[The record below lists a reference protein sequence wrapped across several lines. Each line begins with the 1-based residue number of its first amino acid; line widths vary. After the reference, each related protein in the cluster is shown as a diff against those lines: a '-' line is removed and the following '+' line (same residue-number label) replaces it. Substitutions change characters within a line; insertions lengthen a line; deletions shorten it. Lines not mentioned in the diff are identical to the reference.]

1 MASIKSINGLLYPSC
16 QDLIRNLLASEMTS
30 PIIRLTN
37 VEAGIESV
45 LDYFLVS
52 KICIWRQAAK
62 LTKDTLL
69 STFIFLGDDWKRLLG
84 TRFAALYLDIF
95 EVYLNDVK
103 GDDDYAN
110 STYSLSVQLF
120 TVPSIAVGFS
130 GDSPLLQ
137 GILQILKAMF
147 YTSVDSSLDM
157 RIDFKSVVAECSLKQ
172 EMRFGKF
179 DPLVGVGETY
189 HYWRLCSDIEYLLTA
204 LHAGNGYDLFG
215 ISTDYSKSFNLLLDS
230 LTIIQGMNSAVR
242 QVGDHVTYE
251 AEGWQDVLYIS
262 IYISNLI
269 AVLADVYGAEAR
281 KSHSTTNLRRMLDM
295 VYEKLGGWSAYEHT
309 GSVIVDHPIGGSQ
322 GLKSGFH
329 TISFP
334 NLTEHFLPNR
344 KVGLHPASLYNPLHW
359 LYSKL
364 LQQLPILSKSFSSF
378 HGSEDLF
385 KPNLQS
391 VFDHSIV
398 PTSSDEFYSRLRI
411 SEWDVL
417 ILDVPLQ
424 VLVFF
429 TQVQNR
435 RWIRNGLNLLRES
448 LFLLSNLRQCLDE
461 NLFLIQFAMVKL
473 GPEKFLTLLADR
485 FDVLKFFDTKHFRS
499 TNPEAFE
506 LEDFHSFLAILTTV
520 LAGESPEICGKS
532 TSERIRQEI
541 IQKLVLFPEGIPYSK
556 LLDLI
561 HGTEDRKPLFGEEFY
576 SLDGIIHSLTTSVS
590 IGSNTDTRLFRL
602 KLEYYDEVNL
612 FDWHYTLNDRDR
624 AREAMRSAGK
634 RLHLPKVPILDASNP
649 FSRLFEAVESKEF
662 LHILFNVGWFSIS
675 SLIDQDLD
683 RKVDERSS
691 EYFIQLS
698 LIFVEIMSKAQPS
711 SQKVLLENLQNFK
724 FEIFVGKLD
733 ITRSTSLLELY
744 LLLDTLKR
752 SPPLNGDIDGINH
765 IINTIA
771 SFNENNIRKVMNEW
785 PSPANRDFF
794 RLGDL
799 EDKGAGGH
807 EKSTAEKKAI
817 AEARKA
823 AIMAKMKS
831 DTQLFQNAHAEEF
844 DMIQDETKEENL
856 NGDQT
861 VYPDHKSVPS
871 QRGVCIICQEDV
883 KESKKLFGIS
893 CCIQNSSVVRTIDFE
908 DFRSA
913 KATCS
918 EILDLE
924 YDQKVESTLSQS
936 PLDAKTISS
945 WVSDP
950 NSRNGWKFGNR
961 GLYASTCGHLMHYSC
976 LLEYKKS
983 VRSRRVAMNLN
994 LPESLFKRGYLC
1006 PLCKAIGNSLLP
1018 VNWAVEEYRT
1028 IWNGSCSEE
1037 SKCSFSISK
1046 FEKQIR
1052 PVEERIDRELSL
1064 SERDGSLVS
1073 EFFLNIP
1080 FDNQYLECVHF
1091 LLEEMMEVRGLGEV
1105 GPGEFGDDSD
1115 SLFKVERYIRELTNL
1130 WKTLSY
1136 TISSIELHYR
1146 QQPPVSEAFSST
1158 QFLKLGILDCLD
1170 EKTQTLLVTL
1180 ARNTICITG
1189 IRFQIHQNRGFP
1201 VYIDNYLAAIFYPD
1215 CIKTETKPLLYRDG
1229 FTHLTYLSM
1238 TLMPLLK
1245 CEPDDIFE
1253 WAQLFTLFE
1262 IIRSI
1267 VASLEL
1273 ICKNPVLSQNMGI
1286 ESQSLLEDEY
1296 SQKIWNLVE
1305 IVIDGLELDSSIKS
1319 KLEGNSLFC
1328 RIILRLCLSSL
1339 LIFARKVVI
1348 LMFAVYGF
1356 VPPGGNLGFGDP
1368 SRLCSKQSNDDFE
1381 LKRLL
1386 SYLRIPSILE
1396 FMADIT
1402 ADTKTQN
1409 MIKNWCLTL
1418 KKSDSS
1424 YWSELTAND
1433 ANDMFHT
1440 PRIQLENPTTL
1451 QLFRLPY
1458 KMEQLFPIAS
1468 SIICRNC
1475 NTSSKY

>member
-1 MASIKSINGLLYPSC
+1 MASIKSVNGLLYPSC

-69 STFIFLGDDWKRLLG
+69 STFIFLGDDWKRWLG
-84 TRFAALYLDIF
+84 TRFAALYPDLF

-110 STYSLSVQLF
+110 STFSLSVQLF

-137 GILQILKAMF
+137 AILQILKAMF

-157 RIDFKSVVAECSLKQ
+157 RIDFKSVVAECTLKR
-172 EMRFGKF
+172 EMRFGRF

-189 HYWRLCSDIEYLLTA
+189 HYWRLCSEIEYLLTA
-204 LHAGNGYDLFG
+204 LHAGNGCDLFG
-215 ISTDYSKSFNLLLDS
+215 ISTPYSKSFNLLLDS

-242 QVGDHVTYE
+242 QIGDHVTYE

-334 NLTEHFLPNR
+334 NLTEHCLPNR
-344 KVGLHPASLYNPLHW
+344 EVGLHPASLYNPLHW

-378 HGSEDLF
+378 NGSEDLF
-385 KPNLQS
+385 MPNLQS

-398 PTSSDEFYSRLRI
+398 PTSSEEFYSRLTI
-411 SEWDVL
+411 SEKDVL

-448 LFLLSNLRQCLDE
+448 LFLLRILRQCLDE
-461 NLFLIQFAMVKL
+461 NIFLIQFAAVKL

-485 FDVLKFFDTKHFRS
+485 FNVLKFFDPKHFRS
-499 TNPEAFE
+499 TNPEPFE
-506 LEDFHSFLAILTTV
+506 LQDFHSFLAILTTV

-541 IQKLVLFPEGIPYSK
+541 IQKLVLFPDGIPYSK

-590 IGSNTDTRLFRL
+590 SGSSTDTRLFRL

-612 FDWHYTLNDRDR
+612 FDWHYTLNDREK

-634 RLHLPKVPILDASNP
+634 LPKVPILNASNP

-662 LHILFNVGWFSIS
+662 LHILFSVGWFSIS
-675 SLIDQDLD
+675 SLVDQDSD
-683 RKVDERSS
+683 RKFDERSS

-698 LIFVEIMSKAQPS
+698 LIVVEIILKALPS
-711 SQKVLLENLQNFK
+711 TQNVFLANLQDFK
-724 FEIFVGKLD
+724 FEIFVGKMS
-733 ITRSTSLLELY
+733 IARSTSLLELY
-744 LLLDTLKR
+744 LLFDTLKG
-752 SPPLNGDIDGINH
+752 SPQLNGETDGITH
-765 IINTIA
+765 IINSIA
-771 SFNENNIRKVMNEW
+771 SFNEKNIRKVMNEW
-785 PSPANRDFF
+785 RSPANRDFF

-799 EDKGAGGH
+799 EDKGASGGH

-823 AIMAKMKS
+823 AIMAKMRS

-844 DMIQDETKEENL
+844 DMIQDETNVESL

-871 QRGVCIICQEDV
+871 QRGVCMICQEDF

-893 CCIQNSSVVRTIDFE
+893 CCIQNSSVIRSIDFD

-913 KATCS
+913 KPACS

-924 YDQKVESTLSQS
+924 FDQKVESSLSRT
-936 PLDAKTISS
+936 PLDAETISS
-945 WVSDP
+945 WVSDL
-950 NSRNGWKFGNR
+950 NSRNGWKLANR

-976 LLEYKKS
+976 LLEYTKS
-983 VRSRRVAMNLN
+983 VRSRRVAMNVN

-1018 VNWAVEEYRT
+1018 VNWEVEEYQT

-1037 SKCSFSISK
+1037 SKCVFSISK

-1052 PVEERIDRELSL
+1052 PVEEIIDRELRL
-1064 SERDGSLVS
+1064 SDGDGSLVS
-1073 EFFLNIP
+1073 EYSLNSP

-1091 LLEEMMEVRGLGEV
+1091 LLEELVEIRGLGE
-1105 GPGEFGDDSD
+1105 GRSGELGEDSAN
-1115 SLFKVERYIRELTNL
+1115 LFRVERYIRELTNL

-1136 TISSIELHYR
+1136 TISSIELLYR
-1146 QQPPVSEAFSST
+1146 RQPPLAETYSST

-1180 ARNTICITG
+1180 ARNTKCITG
-1189 IRFQIHQNRGFP
+1189 IRFQIHQNRYFP
-1201 VYIDNYLAAIFYPD
+1201 NYIDNYLAAIFYPD
-1215 CIKTETKPLLYRDG
+1215 RMRTETQPILFRDG
-1229 FTHLTYLSM
+1229 FTHLTYLTM
-1238 TLMPLLK
+1238 TLIPLLK

-1253 WAQLFTLFE
+1253 WTRLFTLFE
-1262 IIRSI
+1262 IIRLI

-1273 ICKNPVLSQNMGI
+1273 ICKNPVLVQNMGI

-1296 SQKIWNLVE
+1296 SPKIWSLVE
-1305 IVIDGLELDSSIKS
+1305 IVIVGLELDSSIKS
-1319 KLEGNSLFC
+1319 KLEENSIFC
-1328 RIILRLCLSSL
+1328 RIILRLVLSSL

-1386 SYLRIPSILE
+1386 SYMRIPSILE
-1396 FMADIT
+1396 FIADLT

-1409 MIKNWCLTL
+1409 MIKNWCFAL

-1433 ANDMFHT
+1433 VTDVFHT

-1468 SIICRNC
+1468 STLCRNC